1 MKPGASSR
9 ICEVHGPHVSRGTL
23 MKVTYAARLYKFST
37 SSGPF
42 PPISTHFLVMVWFR
56 RWLLVAL
63 AASAVSAEQVQ
74 IPGLQVPASAAAN
87 QATVKAIFAR
97 SYEAYKYVRA
107 LSLF

>member
-1 MKPGASSR
+1 
-9 ICEVHGPHVSRGTL
+9 
-23 MKVTYAARLYKFST
+23 
-37 SSGPF
+37 
-42 PPISTHFLVMVWFR
+42 MVWFR

-74 IPGLQVPASAAAN
+74 IPGLQIPASAAAN

-97 SYEAYKYVRA
+97 SYEAYKYVCA

>member
-1 MKPGASSR
+1 
-9 ICEVHGPHVSRGTL
+9 
-23 MKVTYAARLYKFST
+23 MKVTYAARVYKFST
-37 SSGPF
+37 NPPF
-42 PPISTHFLVMVWFR
+42 PPISTYFPVMMWFR
-56 RWLLVAL
+56 RWLLAAL

-87 QATVKAIFAR
+87 QAAVKAMFAR